1 MTTIKAEVPDSL
13 YQQVMA
19 LAKRENVSIEQ
30 LVTMALAAQV
40 SALLTKDYL
49 GQKAKQGDW
58 EKFQQVLA
66 KVPDV
71 EPEEYDRL

>member
-19 LAKRENVSIEQ
+19 LAQRENVSIEQ
-30 LVTMALAAQV
+30 LVTMALSAQV
-40 SALLTKDYL
+40 LALLTKDYL
-49 GQKAKQGDW
+49 GQKANQSDW

>member
-1 MTTIKAEVPDSL
+1 MMTIKAEVPDSL
-13 YQQVMA
+13 YYKVES
-19 LAKRENVSIEQ
+19 LAQRENMSIEQ
-30 LVTMALAAQV
+30 LVMIALASQV

-49 GQKAKQGDW
+49 GQKAQQDDW
-58 EKFQQVLA
+58 SKFQEVLA

>member
-1 MTTIKAEVPDSL
+1 MTTIKAEVPDYL
-13 YQQVMA
+13 HQQVIA
-19 LAKRENVSIEQ
+19 LAQQENVSIEQ

-40 SALLTKDYL
+40 SALLTKNYL
-49 GQKAKQGDW
+49 SQGDW

>member
-13 YQQVMA
+13 YQQVIA
-19 LAKRENVSIEQ
+19 LAQRENVSIEQ

-40 SALLTKDYL
+40 SALLTRDYL
-49 GQKAKQGDW
+49 GKANQGDW